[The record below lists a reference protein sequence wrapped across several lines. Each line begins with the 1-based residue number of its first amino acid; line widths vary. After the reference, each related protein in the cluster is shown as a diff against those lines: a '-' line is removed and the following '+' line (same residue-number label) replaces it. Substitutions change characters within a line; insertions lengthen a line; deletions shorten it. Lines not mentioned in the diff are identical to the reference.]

1 MGNNAWNVIFSS
13 TQLLVTGPPLGS
25 WATSLP
31 PGIDDCLGKGPNV
44 SCLFQELPETCK
56 VIYFPCLS
64 SLLPSFRPDVSV
76 WNFWSFRE
84 PPSRMEYFS
93 SEETATQYFDMFIG
107 DNILLVEISYL
118 SVCVMVYAGHWWLF
132 PCTKLMWSHSAPAFE
147 IKIQPT
153 TLE

>member
-1 MGNNAWNVIFSS
+1 MQRQLNHQKSQPDMGNNAWNVIFSS
-13 TQLLVTGPPLGS
+13 TQLLVRGPPPGS

-84 PPSRMEYFS
+84 LQDGIFQLRGNYYTILFFC
-93 SEETATQYFDMFIG
+93 TQYFDMFIG
-107 DNILLVEISYL
+107 GNILLVGISYL
-118 SVCVMVYAGHWWLF
+118 
-132 PCTKLMWSHSAPAFE
+132 
-147 IKIQPT
+147 
-153 TLE
+153 